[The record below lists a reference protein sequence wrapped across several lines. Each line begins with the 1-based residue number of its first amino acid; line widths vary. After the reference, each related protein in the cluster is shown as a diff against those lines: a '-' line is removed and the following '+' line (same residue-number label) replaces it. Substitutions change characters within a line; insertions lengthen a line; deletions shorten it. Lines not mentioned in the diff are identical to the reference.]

1 MASGKCPDF
10 MHCVVCQITHL
21 SQEAQAEIATTER
34 SSFLQLPTEL
44 RNIIYD
50 HLAQC
55 HKSETKQPS
64 RFGFG
69 RRLYYSP
76 KQSDQ
81 QHEVMRKHV
90 AITQVSRQIRQESL
104 PILYRELEYIIFI
117 NKHSE
122 RTVRD
127 WLEVADP
134 LALASIRKVDLAFV
148 GCYADCCVFSISLGE
163 VDRPVVELHQF
174 DDDRAKTCV
183 MCEHDTEMRK
193 KRDRIEE
200 LVKGLPLSGKG
211 TRREMDVET
220 LVKMMKVVGFA
231 GKGEQEQGSRVKRLE
246 PARP

>member
-1 MASGKCPDF
+1 
-10 MHCVVCQITHL
+10 
-21 SQEAQAEIATTER
+21 
-34 SSFLQLPTEL
+34 
-44 RNIIYD
+44 
-50 HLAQC
+50 
-55 HKSETKQPS
+55 
-64 RFGFG
+64 
-69 RRLYYSP
+69 
-76 KQSDQ
+76 
-81 QHEVMRKHV
+81 MRKHV

-122 RTVRD
+122 RTVRG

-174 DDDRAKTCV
+174 DDDRAKTCF

-231 GKGEQEQGSRVKRLE
+231 GKGEQEQGSRVKLV
-246 PARP
+246 